1 MSSIV
6 IKLEQSMEKAVIEK
20 IKKII
25 GVKSVSKPIAEI
37 DKVTLMSQDNLAE
50 EWNSPE
56 DQRWDKLL

>member
-6 IKLEQSMEKAVIEK
+6 IKLEQSMEKSVIEK

-25 GVKSVSKPIAEI
+25 GVKSVSKPLTEI
-37 DKVTLMSQDNLAE
+37 DKVSLMSQDNLAE

-56 DQRWDKLL
+56 DQQWDKLL